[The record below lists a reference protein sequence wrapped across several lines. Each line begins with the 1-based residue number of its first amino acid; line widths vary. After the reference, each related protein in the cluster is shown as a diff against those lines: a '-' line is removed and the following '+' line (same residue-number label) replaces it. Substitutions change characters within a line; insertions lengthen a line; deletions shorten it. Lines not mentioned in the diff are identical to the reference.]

1 LGTISRAAA
10 SRRADRALKD
20 GRGRKKQEKDMTKQQ
35 VIDVIKKNIVENLD
49 DIKAADIDPMKSMA
63 DYGANS
69 LDIIEVVSCTMREL
83 NIKIPRAEL
92 TDIKNIDQ
100 LADRFVQ
107 HMSQGPQA

>member
-1 LGTISRAAA
+1 MPQ
-10 SRRADRALKD
+10 LKS
-20 GRGRKKQEKDMTKQQ
+20 EKENDMTKEQ
-35 VIDVIKKNIVENLD
+35 VIEVIKKNIGENLD
-49 DIKAADIDPMKSMA
+49 DIKASDIDPQKSMA

-100 LADRFVQ
+100 LADRFVKYKE
-107 HMSQGPQA
+107 PQA